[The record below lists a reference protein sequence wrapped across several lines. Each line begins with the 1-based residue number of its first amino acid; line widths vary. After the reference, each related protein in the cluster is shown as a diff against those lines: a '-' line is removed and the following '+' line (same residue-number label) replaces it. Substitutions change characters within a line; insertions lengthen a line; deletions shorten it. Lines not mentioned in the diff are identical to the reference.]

1 MTLVNSHWLFFWL
14 RHQRYV
20 LPCGIVSARFPSGAA
35 FVIQSLEEY
44 PPSRDRRSE
53 RQVERRD
60 ILRSLRFFKFKAD
73 LGQNRSRLPTNNAK
87 QFRTIAL
94 KKKKKK
100 HKKCV
105 NSSARFFLNPRHNR
119 AIFAATIT
127 KKSLPYGEILYGL
140 IILTSRHPCMLSF
153 IVFFLLCTT
162 IQTDLVKAV
171 VTHRSPDHAR
181 THCPLH
187 RYSENALSSSVS
199 RFPFL
204 FLNVNQRTNPLT
216 ALHCAHL
223 HPADITK

>member
-105 NSSARFFLNPRHNR
+105 NSSARFFFKSEAQSCNFCRNNHEKKPPVWRNPVRTDNTDITSSMHAFLYRFLSSLHYNTDGFGQGR
-119 AIFAATIT
+119 RYAPFSRSRTHTLSVAPLFGKRPFVQRFTISVPFPQCESKNKPANSVT
-127 KKSLPYGEILYGL
+127 
-140 IILTSRHPCMLSF
+140 
-153 IVFFLLCTT
+153 LCTS
-162 IQTDLVKAV
+162 A
-171 VTHRSPDHAR
+171 
-181 THCPLH
+181 
-187 RYSENALSSSVS
+187 S
-199 RFPFL
+199 R
-204 FLNVNQRTNPLT
+204 
-216 ALHCAHL
+216 
-223 HPADITK
+223 